1 MKNEIEVQLACCV
14 AGQIK
19 NQIDTLSK
27 LFKGDLLLAQVWFHA
42 LVEEQE
48 QKKRDPSANKVDH
61 YNARL
66 TIYHLSKITQL
77 DRATVR
83 RKLLKLKEMNLVDR
97 NDDGTWVSV
106 SASNNPVAGQATAE
120 LMNNALTGVREFNQI
135 VN

>member
-1 MKNEIEVQLACCV
+1 MVGLNPTHTYTKDGVFYYGRKV
-14 AGQIK
+14 PK
-19 NQIDTLSK
+19 DLSK
-27 LFKGDLLLAQVWFHA
+27 HYIKDRIVISLRTK
-42 LVEEQE
+42 
-48 QKKRDPSANKVDH
+48 SAHKASIASY